1 MIVLTNAHGSLCA
14 SYSLLGIG
22 VGAASLLASASYGAQ
37 AVDEVCNGSANVGE
51 RAMGA
56 LLGVTVSA
64 SVAMQEHVLPVC
76 LLVFAAHGVVDT
88 TERYIVQKTFVQGSK
103 TVSHTH
109 YVTRKKVHGIARTI
123 GALVVLEWYKHQD
136 TTSTGL
142 ARIVCP
148 AGLVAV
154 LVGAAV
160 GRVGVTPVLVDI
172 FAQKNEC

>member
-1 MIVLTNAHGSLCA
+1 MIVLINAHGSLCA

-37 AVDEVCNGSANVGE
+37 AVDELCNGSANVGE

-56 LLGVTVSA
+56 LLGVTSCTT
-64 SVAMQEHVLPVC
+64 VAIHEHAVPVC
-76 LLVFAAHGVVDT
+76 LLLFAANGVVDSA
-88 TERYIVQKTFVQGSK
+88 ERYVVQQTAMFNCQAPCRAN
-103 TVSHTH
+103 
-109 YVTRKKVHGIARTI
+109 YARRKKVHGIARTI

-154 LVGAAV
+154 LVGAVV
-160 GRVGVTPVLVDI
+160 GRLGVTPILVDV